1 MQKHIEL
8 QSNGLTLRGYLHL
21 PNQVEKPPVVCMF
34 HGFTGNKMEDH
45 FYFVRLSRQLEDFGI
60 ASIRMDFGNSGE
72 SDGSFENM
80 TPEGEIIDAINII
93 DYANTLE
100 EVDSNRIAVLGFSM
114 GGMVAAIASARRK
127 DIVKSLC
134 LIAPAANI
142 EQIFSQFFTQGN
154 EIADINGLLF
164 SKKAYENMKTINPVE
179 QARDFEGNVL
189 IIQGTEDAA
198 VPVDTSKTYSK
209 IYGSKVQF
217 HYVDKSNHI
226 FSNRKWEED
235 MRNKIAEYLYR
246 ELI

>member
-1 MQKHIEL
+1 MLKHIEL
-8 QSNGLTLRGYLHL
+8 QSNGLTLRGYLL
-21 PNQVEKPPVVCMF
+21 VPNQVGKPPVVCMF

-72 SDGSFENM
+72 SDGCFENM

-93 DYANTLE
+93 DYASTLE
-100 EVDSNRIAVLGFSM
+100 EVDSNRIALLGFSM
-114 GGMVAAIASARRK
+114 GGMVAAIAAARRK

-134 LIAPAANI
+134 LIAPAVNI
-142 EQIFSQFFTQGN
+142 EQIFLQFFEQDN
-154 EIADINGLLF
+154 EMADINGLLF
-164 SKKAYENMKTINPVE
+164 SKKAYEDMKTINPVE

-189 IIQGTEDAA
+189 IVQGTEDAA
-198 VPVDTSKTYSK
+198 VPVEASKTYVK

-217 HYVDKSNHI
+217 YYVDKSNHL

-235 MRNKIAEYLYR
+235 MRNKIAEFLYR